1 MYKRTHI
8 THTHTTHAHTPHTHH
23 IHTHHTHTHTQHTTY
38 THTHT
43 HTHTTHTHTHTP
55 HTHLP
60 LLLHHRYTLTGGEAS
75 YSPSDSLFQTLR
87 ITLSAVD
94 VVALR
99 DDNSVAS
106 TPANTYLALS
116 DGAVSDHS
124 RNPLLVSSNLG
135 TMAAR

>member
-1 MYKRTHI
+1 MPMLVYVC
-8 THTHTTHAHTPHTHH
+8 TTYAHTYTPWDPPTH
-23 IHTHHTHTHTQHTTY
+23 IHTY
-38 THTHT
+38 KY
-43 HTHTTHTHTHTP
+43 THTTHTHTHHTHTHAHARTHTHT

-60 LLLHHRYTLTGGEAS
+60 FLLGHRYTLTGGEAS

-99 DDNSVAS
+99 DDNSVAA

-116 DGAVSDHS
+116 DGAVSDYS
-124 RNPLLVSSNLG
+124 SNPLLVSSNLG